1 MGDMR
6 EYFDAMK
13 EIYAQRRVDRN
24 EKFEPQLIELGAVL
38 KSTAVYELNGWI
50 CYPTKGFA
58 MNKYNC
64 KERKQLQKFIDEIR
78 KEKQL

>member
-6 EYFDAMK
+6 EYFNAMR
-13 EIYAQRRVDRN
+13 EAYDQRRTKRN

-38 KSTAVYELNGWI
+38 KSAAVYELNGWL

-58 MNKYNC
+58 MNKYNY
-64 KERKQLQKFIDEIR
+64 KERKQLQKFIDEIG
-78 KEKQL
+78 KEKS